1 MYRALLKHAN
11 RSPPLPSFVEAAE
24 LNAKIAADEI
34 KIALGY
40 PSLLLLTI
48 TRLTKFRNTH
58 TVVNKACK
66 GMHGP
71 EVRHILYLKAAL
83 KYIIKHKE
91 LKLTY
96 KRDGGPIKSVIEKLE
111 YTYPELSGISGAP
124 IIAFSDASHMGL
136 IKDKMR
142 SCTGSAIFTFHC
154 LTQWYHG
161 GQRAQHPILHFNLS

>member
-1 MYRALLKHAN
+1 VYRALLKHAN

-96 KRDGGPIKSVIEKLE
+96 
-111 YTYPELSGISGAP
+111 PELSGISGAP

-142 SCTGSAIFTFHC
+142 SCTGSAIFAFNN